1 MSGTLWLS
9 EYAGGEAYAAGKKI
23 SGIPQAPALNTQA
36 IACTVSASTATLGAN
51 TRLIGLQ
58 ADTGVCV
65 SLSSVAATSTNSPRI
80 PGNVAPVYFG
90 VTPGQK
96 LTAVSTV

>member
-1 MSGTLWLS
+1 MAGTLWLT
-9 EYAGGEAYAAGKKI
+9 EFAGGEAYAAGKKI

-51 TRLIGLQ
+51 TRLVALQ

-65 SLSSVAATSTNSPRI
+65 SFSTVIATSTNSMRI
-80 PGNVAPVYFG
+80 PANAPPVYFG

-96 LTAVSTV
+96 VTAVSTV